1 MSKVALTDSAGSVAS
16 ITGGAIV
23 ITGTVLA
30 GLGANVSG
38 SAVEVLDQTWRSS
51 FTASVSTQV
60 IKNAAGVLFGYLG
73 TTAGTIN
80 FSLNGVA
87 IGATTVSAGVMVT
100 FPAPIHF
107 ASLSASASSAV
118 CTVFYK

>member
-1 MSKVALTDSAGSVAS
+1 MSRVALTDSAGNVTSISTNGALVVTGTTA
-16 ITGGAIV
+16 ITG
-23 ITGTVLA
+23 
-30 GLGANVSG
+30 ANISS
-38 SAVEVLDQTWRSS
+38 SAQEVLDQTWRSS

-60 IKNAAGVLFGYLG
+60 IKNAAGVLYGYLG

-80 FSLNGVA
+80 FSLNGVP
-87 IGATTVSAGVMVT
+87 IGAVTVSAGVIVT